1 MAAYL
6 LRRLLYAGP
15 IILGIVVITFLL
27 FFVVNKPEDMAR
39 RTLGQKA
46 TPEAVAA
53 WVRAHGYDLPLFFN
67 AQEQGLSR
75 LTSTL
80 LFRKCAGLGVFDLGR
95 SDVTDRDIGLEIRR
109 RMGPSLAIAIP
120 TFILGMAV
128 SITVA
133 LILSFC
139 RGTYLDRWGMVACVL
154 LMSISTLFY
163 IIGGQ
168 FVFAK
173 WLRLFPISGFD
184 WGASMAKFVF
194 LPVLIGVVAGVGGAV
209 RYYRT
214 IILEESEKDYVRTAR
229 AKGLGE
235 GIVLF
240 RHVLKNA
247 MIPILTNAVMVIPFL
262 FLGSLLM
269 ESFFSIP
276 GLGSMTMA
284 AIHAQDFAVIRSM
297 TYIGAILY
305 IVGLLMT
312 DFSYTLVDPRITLGA
327 GDTRSLYGRPSWR
340 DVAKI
345 LAGFLILA
353 AVALGTWR
361 TAVHLRGDPGL
372 RTVIFSNGVLALT
385 LLGLGAFLFYARRS
399 ELWRSAWRQVS
410 RNRLA
415 KASLAVL
422 GVYLLIA
429 VLDSVTWR
437 DVERPAA
444 DATGPQAAAGDST
457 GRAGRATAV
466 VLAEPR
472 SVLDRLCVP
481 LSEKQEKTYSE
492 PLAARLYSQ
501 ATLDEEIGGQIVR
514 RGDYPPL
521 AYPRWHLLG
530 TDKVG
535 RDVFFMTLKSV
546 RTGLV
551 VGGLTTLIAIPFAI
565 FLGVLAGFFGGWID
579 DAVQFLYTTLSSV
592 PWILL
597 VVCFMLVFA
606 DVGSSGERLPLL
618 CVVMGLT
625 GWVGL
630 CRVLRGE
637 TLKVR
642 EKEYVQ
648 AALALGVSRFRV
660 LARHVVPNLMHLIL
674 ITVVLRFSDLVLAE
688 AVLSY
693 IGVGVGPDTYSW
705 GSMINQARGEL
716 GRDPVI
722 WWNLAAAFVA
732 MFALVLPANL
742 FGDALRDALDPSLRI
757 RGEKE

>member
-1 MAAYL
+1 MVAYL
-6 LRRLLYAGP
+6 IRRLLYAVP
-15 IILGIVVITFLL
+15 IVLGIVVTTFLL
-27 FFVVNKPEDMAR
+27 FFVANKPEDMAR
-39 RTLGQKA
+39 KTLGQKA

-53 WVRAHGYDLPLFFN
+53 WVRAHGYDLPVFFN
-67 AQEQGLSR
+67 AQEQGLPQI
-75 LTSTL
+75 TSTL
-80 LFRKCAGLGVFDLGR
+80 LFRKCARLVVFDLGR
-95 SDVTDRDIGLEIRR
+95 SDVTDRDIGQEIRR
-109 RMGPSLAIAIP
+109 RMGPSLAIAVP
-120 TFILGMAV
+120 TFVLGMAIY
-128 SITVA
+128 ITTA
-133 LILSFC
+133 LIIALC
-139 RGTYLDRWGMVACVL
+139 RGAYLDRWGTVACVL

-184 WGASMAKFVF
+184 WGASSAKFVF
-194 LPVLIGVVAGVGGAV
+194 LPVIIGVVAGIGGSV

-214 IILEESEKDYVRTAR
+214 IILEEIEKDYVRTAR

-235 GIVLF
+235 GAVLF

-297 TYIGAILY
+297 TFIGAILY
-305 IVGLLMT
+305 IAGLLMT

-345 LAGFLILA
+345 LGALLLLAAGALGIWRA
-353 AVALGTWR
+353 AVALRAT
-361 TAVHLRGDPGL
+361 PGL
-372 RTVIFSNGVLALT
+372 RTVIFSNGILAAT
-385 LLGLGAFLFYARRS
+385 LGAFAAFLLYARGS
-399 ELWRSAWRQVS
+399 ELWRSAWRQVG

-415 KASLAVL
+415 KVSLAVL
-422 GVYLLIA
+422 GVYILIA
-429 VLDSVTWR
+429 ALDSVTWR
-437 DVERPAA
+437 DVERPAGNSA
-444 DATGPQAAAGDST
+444 DGTT
-457 GRAGRATAV
+457 ATAT
-466 VLAEPR
+466 VLSEPR
-472 SVLDRLCVP
+472 SVLDRICAP

-492 PLAARLYSQ
+492 PLAARLFTKE
-501 ATLDEEIGGQIVR
+501 TLQEEVDGRIVR
-514 RGDYPPL
+514 RHDYPPL
-521 AYPRWHLLG
+521 NYPGWHLFG

-535 RDVFFMTLKSV
+535 QDVFYMTLKSV

-565 FLGVLAGFFGGWID
+565 FFGVLAGFFGGWID
-579 DAVQFLYTTLSSV
+579 DAVQFLYTTLSSI

-597 VVCFMLVFA
+597 VVCFMLVFSEA
-606 DVGSSGERLPLL
+606 SNSDERLPLL

-637 TLKVR
+637 TLKLR

-660 LARHVVPNLMHLIL
+660 LARHVVPNLMHLVL
-674 ITVVLRFSDLVLAE
+674 ITVVLRFSDLILAE

-693 IGVGVGPDTYSW
+693 IGVGVGHDTSSW

-757 RGEKE
+757 RGERD